1 MAASNSGGGGG
12 PISAQAAAALGEGIK
27 LVFGRWTALQMA
39 VENQWGGR
47 DSRVKADQFGES
59 IHSWFCR
66 SRGPHYFEDLV
77 DMMYENISDS
87 FNADFEDN
95 SVEEVAEQLLIIHEE
110 CMQSNYSSIER
121 LRNSHVQG
129 NAVSQSRQQLM
140 TTTVIAQMMTTTT
153 RQWWKMKQQLHQR
166 RWWWTDQDPP
176 SQYPTLMGGPLCLLS
191 MVVAPVA
198 RIRQGWKPSCIHT
211 CR

>member
-1 MAASNSGGGGG
+1 MAASNGGGGSGSCSGG
-12 PISAQAAAALGEGIK
+12 PISPEAAAALGEGIR

-47 DSRVKADQFGES
+47 DSRAKADQFGES

-77 DMMYENISDS
+77 DMMYDTISDS

-110 CMQSNYSSIER
+110 CLQSNYSSVEK
-121 LRNSHVQG
+121 LRNLHVQG
-129 NAVSQSRQQLM
+129 NAVSQSRQL
-140 TTTVIAQMMTTTT
+140 AADDADSDSSDDDDDMME
-153 RQWWKMKQQLHQR
+153 
-166 RWWWTDQDPP
+166 DEAA
-176 SQYPTLMGGPLCLLS
+176 
-191 MVVAPVA
+191 VAPVEMVVDRPRPSRPA
-198 RIRQGWKPSCIHT
+198 PDADGWTVVPPRHGGRS
-211 CR
+211 RGRN

>member
-1 MAASNSGGGGG
+1 MAASNSGGGG

-47 DSRVKADQFGES
+47 DSRAKADQFGES

-66 SRGPHYFEDLV
+66 SKGPHYFEDLV

-129 NAVSQSRQQLM
+129 NAVSQSRQIAADDDDSDSSDDDNDDASM
-140 TTTVIAQMMTTTT
+140 MEDEAAAAPEEMAVDRPRPSKPVPDADGWTVVPPKHGGRT
-153 RQWWKMKQQLHQR
+153 RGKN
-166 RWWWTDQDPP
+166 
-176 SQYPTLMGGPLCLLS
+176 
-191 MVVAPVA
+191 
-198 RIRQGWKPSCIHT
+198 
-211 CR
+211 